1 MKNSK
6 SGRGL
11 HTLQGWAKLY
21 GLEKAAGDLFSS
33 QSGDGAHA
41 VLTPYP
47 ARDSALADIESGCGQ
62 LLSSEVLHEP
72 FVDVHGATSNRNAYI
87 LGQRNT
93 CLQAYRQ
100 AGENLRMDFKHRIKA
115 ARKFAGLKQGELAD
129 RVGIKQASISDMET
143 GKTSS
148 SSYTASIAAACG
160 VDPLWLETGQ
170 GDMRTQ
176 ESVNPTDTGGN
187 VVPLQVHEATV
198 VPFGDIQK
206 VPLISWVAAGAW
218 SEAID
223 LYEVGDAEV
232 WMPCPDPIG
241 PRGFALRVEGDSMTS
256 PYPGSES
263 YPHGT
268 FIYVDP
274 DVAHKSG
281 DPVIAKLPSSNSAT
295 FKIFIEDAG
304 QCYLKPLN
312 PQHPMIPITEETHIV
327 AVLVGSYKRR

>member
-1 MKNSK
+1 MKK
-6 SGRGL
+6 ESGRSL
-11 HTLQGWAKLY
+11 HPLECWAKLY
-21 GLEKAAGDLFSS
+21 RLEDPPGDLFSG
-33 QSGDGAHA
+33 QGGDCAHT
-41 VLTPYP
+41 VLTTDP
-47 ARDSALADIESGCGQ
+47 AGDSALPDIESGCGQ
-62 LLSSEVLHEP
+62 LLSSEVLNEP

-100 AGENLRMDFKHRIKA
+100 AGENLQMEFKHRVKA
-115 ARKFAGLKQGELAD
+115 ARKYAGLKQGELAD
-129 RVGIKQASISDMET
+129 KVGIKQASISDMET
-143 GKTSS
+143 GKTGS

-170 GDMRTQ
+170 GDMRSQ
-176 ESVNPTDTGGN
+176 ESTNPTDTGGN
-187 VVPLQVHEATV
+187 VEPLQVHEGTV
-198 VPFGDIQK
+198 IPLGAIQK
-206 VPLISWVAAGAW
+206 VPLISWVAAGTW

-256 PYPGSES
+256 PYPGYES

-281 DPVIAKLPSSNSAT
+281 DPVVAKLPASNAAT

-304 QCYLKPLN
+304 QFYLKPLN

-327 AVLVGSYKRR
+327 GVLVGSYRKR

>member
-1 MKNSK
+1 MKK
-6 SGRGL
+6 GSGSGL
-11 HTLQGWAKLY
+11 DALEGWAKLY
-21 GLEKAAGDLFSS
+21 GLESPVGDLFSS
-33 QSGDGAHA
+33 ESSDGGHTVFTTNPAGDGPLLDVQSSSGL
-41 VLTPYP
+41 VL
-47 ARDSALADIESGCGQ
+47 G
-62 LLSSEVLHEP
+62 SEVLHEP
-72 FVDVHGATSNRNAYI
+72 FEDVHRTTSNRNAFI
-87 LGQRNT
+87 LEERNA
-93 CLQAYRQ
+93 CLQAYRHTC
-100 AGENLRMDFKHRIKA
+100 ENERMEFKHRVKA
-115 ARKFAGLKQGELAD
+115 ARKFAGLKQGELAAKA
-129 RVGIKQASISDMET
+129 GIKQASVSDMET
-143 GKTSS
+143 GKSGS
-148 SSYTASIAAACG
+148 SSYTARIADACG

-170 GDMRTQ
+170 GDMRPK
-176 ESVNPTDTGGN
+176 ESSAATDTGAN
-187 VVPLQVHEATV
+187 VVPLQVHEASIV
-198 VPFGDIQK
+198 ALNEFHR

-304 QCYLKPLN
+304 KFYLKPLN
-312 PQHPMIPITEETHIV
+312 PQMPIIPITEETHIV
-327 AVLVGSYKRR
+327 AVLVGAYKRR

>member
-1 MKNSK
+1 MKK
-6 SGRGL
+6 ESGRSL
-11 HTLQGWAKLY
+11 HPLEGWAKLY
-21 GLEKAAGDLFSS
+21 RLEDPPGDLFSG
-33 QSGDGAHA
+33 QGGDCAHT
-41 VLTPYP
+41 VLTSDPTG
-47 ARDSALADIESGCGQ
+47 DSALPDIESGCGQ
-62 LLSSEVLHEP
+62 LLCSEVLNEP

-87 LGQRNT
+87 LGQRNA

-100 AGENLRMDFKHRIKA
+100 AGENLQMEFKHRIKA
-115 ARKFAGLKQGELAD
+115 ARKYAGLKQGELAD
-129 RVGIKQASISDMET
+129 KVGIKQASISDMET
-143 GKTSS
+143 GKTGS

-170 GDMRTQ
+170 GDMRPK
-176 ESVNPTDTGGN
+176 ESINPTDNGGN
-187 VVPLQVHEATV
+187 IGPLQVHEATV
-198 VPFGDIQK
+198 VPLGDIQR

-256 PYPGSES
+256 PYPGYES

-281 DPVIAKLPSSNSAT
+281 DPVVAKLPSSNSAT

-304 QCYLKPLN
+304 QFYLKPLN

-327 AVLVGSYKRR
+327 GVLVGSYRKR

>member
-1 MKNSK
+1 MKK
-6 SGRGL
+6 GSGSAVDAFEGR
-11 HTLQGWAKLY
+11 AKVDGEECPIRDLLS
-21 GLEKAAGDLFSS
+21 LER
-33 QSGDGAHA
+33 GDGMH
-41 VLTPYP
+41 
-47 ARDSALADIESGCGQ
+47 SALPCNPTGDGGLVNAQGVAGLD
-62 LLSSEVLHEP
+62 LRPEVLDEL
-72 FVDVHGATSNRNAYI
+72 FVDVHSAPFYDSRHI
-87 LGQRNT
+87 LGYGENP
-93 CLQAYRQ
+93 LQAN
-100 AGENLRMDFKHRIKA
+100 GENHDDWHMNSIGQRVKA
-115 ARKFAGLKQGELAD
+115 ARKYAGLTQVQLAAKAKMD
-129 RVGIKQASISDMET
+129 QTTISKLEKGHNT
-143 GKTSS
+143 KS
-148 SSYTASIAAACG
+148 AFCVRIAVACG
-160 VDPLWLETGQ
+160 VSPVWLETGQ
-170 GDMRTQ
+170 GDMLPQ
-176 ESVNPTDTGGN
+176 ESNPPTDNGGN
-187 VVPLQVHEATV
+187 VVPLHVQDASV
-198 VPFGDIQK
+198 VALGDFHR

-295 FKIFIEDAG
+295 FKVFIEDAG
-304 QCYLKPLN
+304 KFYLKPLN

-327 AVLVGSYKRR
+327 AVLVGSYRKR

>member
-1 MKNSK
+1 MKKK
-6 SGRGL
+6 SGGSL
-11 HTLQGWAKLY
+11 DALQGLAQVD
-21 GLEKAAGDLFSS
+21 GLEGPASDLFSGQCS
-33 QSGDGAHA
+33 NSTHSVLASDPSG
-41 VLTPYP
+41 
-47 ARDSALADIESGCGQ
+47 DSALLDIQSGGG
-62 LLSSEVLHEP
+62 LLLGSEVLHEP
-72 FVDVHGATSNRNAYI
+72 FVNVHGTTSNRNAYI

-100 AGENLRMDFKHRIKA
+100 AGENLHMEFKHRIKA
-115 ARKFAGLKQGELAD
+115 ARKYAGLKQGELAD
-129 RVGIKQASISDMET
+129 KVGIKQASISDMET
-143 GKTSS
+143 GKTGS

-170 GDMRTQ
+170 GDMRAQ
-176 ESVNPTDTGGN
+176 ESSNPTDTGGN
-187 VVPLQVHEATV
+187 TGPLQVQDATV
-198 VPFGDIQK
+198 VQLGDIQK

-256 PYPGSES
+256 PYPGYES

-281 DPVIAKLPSSNSAT
+281 DPVVAKLPSSNSAT

-304 QCYLKPLN
+304 QYYLKPLN

-327 AVLVGSYKRR
+327 GVLVGSYRKR

>member
-1 MKNSK
+1 MKK
-6 SGRGL
+6 ESGRSL
-11 HTLQGWAKLY
+11 HPLEGWAKLY
-21 GLEKAAGDLFSS
+21 RLEDPPGDLFSG
-33 QSGDGAHA
+33 QGGDCAHT
-41 VLTPYP
+41 VLTTYP
-47 ARDSALADIESGCGQ
+47 AGDSALPDIKSGCGQ
-62 LLSSEVLHEP
+62 LLSSEVLNEP

-87 LGQRNT
+87 LGQRNA

-100 AGENLRMDFKHRIKA
+100 AGENLQMEFKHRIKA
-115 ARKFAGLKQGELAD
+115 ARKYAGLKQGELAD
-129 RVGIKQASISDMET
+129 KVGIKQASISDMET
-143 GKTSS
+143 GKTGS

-170 GDMRTQ
+170 GDMRPK
-176 ESVNPTDTGGN
+176 ESINPTDNGGN
-187 VVPLQVHEATV
+187 IGPLQVHEATV
-198 VPFGDIQK
+198 VPLGDIQR

-256 PYPGSES
+256 PYPGYES

-281 DPVIAKLPSSNSAT
+281 DPVVAKLPASNAAT

-304 QCYLKPLN
+304 QFYLKPLN

-327 AVLVGSYKRR
+327 GVLVGSYRKR

>member
-1 MKNSK
+1 MKK
-6 SGRGL
+6 ESGGGL
-11 HTLQGWAKLY
+11 DALKGWAQLY
-21 GLEKAAGDLFSS
+21 GPEQPTRDLFSLERS
-33 QSGDGAHA
+33 DGVHPSLAGDPAGDGG
-41 VLTPYP
+41 LI
-47 ARDSALADIESGCGQ
+47 SAERLAG
-62 LLSSEVLHEP
+62 LNLRSEVLDEL
-72 FVDVHGATSNRNAYI
+72 FVDVHMAPFYDSRHI
-87 LGQRNT
+87 LGYGENP
-93 CLQAYRQ
+93 LQAH
-100 AGENLRMDFKHRIKA
+100 GENPDHCRMNSIGQRVKA
-115 ARKFAGLKQGELAD
+115 ARKYAGLTQAQLALKAKMD
-129 RVGIKQASISDMET
+129 QTTISKLEKDHNS
-143 GKTSS
+143 KS
-148 SSYTASIAAACG
+148 AFCVRIAIACG
-160 VDPLWLETGQ
+160 VSPVWLETGQ
-170 GDMRTQ
+170 GDMLPK
-176 ESVNPTDTGGN
+176 ESSPQADAGSHVA
-187 VVPLQVHEATV
+187 PLHVHEASV
-198 VPFGDIQK
+198 LPLDALK
-206 VPLISWVAAGAW
+206 RVPLISWVAAGAW

-281 DPVIAKLPSSNSAT
+281 DPVIAKLPASNAAT
-295 FKIFIEDAG
+295 FKIFVEDAG

>member
-1 MKNSK
+1 VKK
-6 SGRGL
+6 GSGSGL
-11 HTLQGWAKLY
+11 DALEGWTKLY
-21 GLEKAAGDLFSS
+21 GLEQPPGDLFGSHG
-33 QSGDGAHA
+33 GDWPHA
-41 VLTPYP
+41 T
-47 ARDSALADIESGCGQ
+47 LAPNPIGNGCLMDAESLGSQ
-62 LLSSEVLHEP
+62 LLGPEVLNELS
-72 FVDVHGATSNRNAYI
+72 VDGVHVASLYGNDHI
-87 LGQRNT
+87 LEYGHNLLQAHGQYRENSRMNFGQR
-93 CLQAYRQ
+93 L
-100 AGENLRMDFKHRIKA
+100 KA
-115 ARKFAGLKQGELAD
+115 ARKYAGLTQTTLATK
-129 RVGIKQASISDMET
+129 VGMDQTTISDLER
-143 GKTSS
+143 GKSS
-148 SSYTASIAAACG
+148 SSSFCASIAKTCG
-160 VDPLWLETGQ
+160 VDALWLETGQ
-170 GDMRTQ
+170 GDMRPKET
-176 ESVNPTDTGGN
+176 SSPTDNGVN
-187 VVPLQVHEATV
+187 VEPLQVHEASV
-198 VPFGDIQK
+198 LALSDFQR

-281 DPVIAKLPSSNSAT
+281 DPVIAKLPASNSAT

-327 AVLVGSYKRR
+327 AVLVGAYKRR